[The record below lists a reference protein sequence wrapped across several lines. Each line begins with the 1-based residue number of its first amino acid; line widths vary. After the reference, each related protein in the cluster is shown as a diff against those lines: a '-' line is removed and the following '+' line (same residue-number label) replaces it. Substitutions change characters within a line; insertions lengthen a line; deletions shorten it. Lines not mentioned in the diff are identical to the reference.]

1 MSGRPLAA
9 GPVPAVGADPA
20 SRVALR
26 EQNVREQ
33 FIAVEEVKQLR
44 DAVAAC
50 YRKHGVNHY
59 EMCKDEVAAYRAR
72 TEKGQF
78 PLWGALRK
86 TPADLGAEE

>member
-1 MSGRPLAA
+1 MATPPLAPE
-9 GPVPAVGADPA
+9 GPVSGARTVA
-20 SRVALR
+20 ERVALR
-26 EQNVREQ
+26 EQNAREH

-59 EMCKDEVAAYRAR
+59 EMCREEVAAYRAR
-72 TEKGQF
+72 TKGQF

-86 TPADLGAEE
+86 SPADFSGEEA

>member
-59 EMCKDEVAAYRAR
+59 EMCREEVAAYRAR
-72 TEKGQF
+72 TKGQF

-86 TPADLGAEE
+86 SPADFSGEQA